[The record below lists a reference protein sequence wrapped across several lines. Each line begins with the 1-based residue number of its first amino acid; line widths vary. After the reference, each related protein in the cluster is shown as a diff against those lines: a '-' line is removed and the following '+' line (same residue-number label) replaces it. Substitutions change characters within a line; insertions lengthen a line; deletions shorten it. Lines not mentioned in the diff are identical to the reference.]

1 MTTSDCCPSHISLLV
16 LSRQGFFRKKRVTE
30 NIPWNHSSPSVVILG
45 VTPLTLIS
53 PIRGPSLLILEEGFS
68 RLGVDHATFW
78 LEEGLLSL
86 LLTRGGETGLSGGP
100 GELVRGL
107 ARADP
112 PTLALRL
119 VVGGGAGRSPPPWL
133 FRLRPDIK
141 KTPSVLFVC
150 QVDSCFFARYLSA
163 IALPD
168 RTFASGVSGECSTRW
183 WKWWS
188 TIGARWTQSSAQER
202 RAATIED
209 VPCVVAARPFAA
221 LRDDDDRW
229 SNVPH
234 DKCFLYLLS
243 LRGKVGMGQW

>member
-141 KTPSVLFVC
+141 KHQVYCLF
-150 QVDSCFFARYLSA
+150 AKL
-163 IALPD
+163 I
-168 RTFASGVSGECSTRW
+168 
-183 WKWWS
+183 
-188 TIGARWTQSSAQER
+188 
-202 RAATIED
+202 
-209 VPCVVAARPFAA
+209 VVF
-221 LRDDDDRW
+221 LRDICPR
-229 SNVPH
+229 SRCPIVRSRPACPVNVV
-234 DKCFLYLLS
+234 LGGGS
-243 LRGKVGMGQW
+243 GGRRSARVGPNRARRSAVPQRSRMFRVS